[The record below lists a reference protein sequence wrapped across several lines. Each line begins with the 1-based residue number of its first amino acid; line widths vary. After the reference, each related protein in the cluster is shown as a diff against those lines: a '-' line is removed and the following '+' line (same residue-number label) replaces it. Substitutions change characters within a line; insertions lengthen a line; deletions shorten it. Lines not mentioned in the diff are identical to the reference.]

1 MVVLQKNYIMQRQSM
16 SRGYLFW
23 LKEDKSFNKFSNVS
37 LLLYFNLIE
46 ILRYLRLLNN
56 PFFIFLYVILSEVIF
71 LKTNLILIYKK
82 HYLYS
87 VGKFCF

>member
-1 MVVLQKNYIMQRQSM
+1 MQRQSM

-23 LKEDKSFNKFSNVS
+23 LKEDKSFNKVSNVS

-56 PFFIFLYVILSEVIF
+56 PFFIFLYVMLSEFIF
-71 LKTNLILIYKK
+71 LKTNLMSIYKK

-87 VGKFCF
+87 VGKYCF